1 MLTKQ
6 QINPYI
12 WDKSI
17 KIKTKEGKYE
27 SEENWQECQK
37 SSMKEETMYEVLVKL
52 ENELEKKKYTIEE
65 LEELKELLE
74 GMKTEEVE
82 VKKK

>member
-27 SEENWQECQK
+27 TE
-37 SSMKEETMYEVLVKL
+37 MYEVLIKL

-65 LEELKELLE
+65 LDELKKLLE

>member
-6 QINPYI
+6 QRNPYI

-27 SEENWQECQK
+27 TE
-37 SSMKEETMYEVLVKL
+37 MYEVLIKL
-52 ENELEKKKYTIEE
+52 ENKLEKKKYTIEE

>member
-6 QINPYI
+6 QRNPYI

-27 SEENWQECQK
+27 TE
-37 SSMKEETMYEVLVKL
+37 MYEVLVKL
-52 ENELEKKKYTIEE
+52 ENELKIKKYTIEQ
-65 LEELKELLE
+65 LEELKELLK
-74 GMKTEEVE
+74 GLKTQEVRIE
-82 VKKK
+82 RKEK

>member
-6 QINPYI
+6 EKNPYI

-27 SEENWQECQK
+27 TE
-37 SSMKEETMYEVLVKL
+37 MYEVLIKL

>member
-12 WDKSI
+12 WDSSI
-17 KIKTKEGKYE
+17 KIKTKKGTYE
-27 SEENWQECQK
+27 Q
-37 SSMKEETMYEVLVKL
+37 EETMYEVLVKL
-52 ENELEKKKYTIEE
+52 ENELETKKYTIEQ
-65 LEELKELLE
+65 LEELKELLK
-74 GMKTEEVE
+74 GLKTESVE

>member
-6 QINPYI
+6 QRNPYI

-27 SEENWQECQK
+27 TE
-37 SSMKEETMYEVLVKL
+37 MYEVLIKL

-65 LEELKELLE
+65 LDELKKLLE

>member
-6 QINPYI
+6 DINPYI

-17 KIKTKEGKYE
+17 KIRTKEGSYE
-27 SEENWQECQK
+27 TE
-37 SSMKEETMYEVLVKL
+37 MYEVLIKL
-52 ENELEKKKYTIEE
+52 ENELETKKYTIEE

>member
-6 QINPYI
+6 QRNPYI

-27 SEENWQECQK
+27 TE
-37 SSMKEETMYEVLVKL
+37 MYEVLIKL
-52 ENELEKKKYTIEE
+52 ENELETKKYTIEQ
-65 LEELKELLE
+65 LEELKELLK
-74 GMKTEEVE
+74 GLKTESVE